1 MDPFSP
7 LPSKFAGTGSPA
19 NNTSDNLIS
28 FSSPAVGVECESM
41 LKPEKDSLG
50 VVNTSFSVDASETKA
65 SPLVFALTDGLSTS
79 TPFECFEMSQ
89 PDEQFTLNNNLISAD
104 ISEDPFDYT
113 ERKATQDANDPF
125 EMVLAAAKI
134 AEEKASLL
142 DSCNSLES
150 QNSLMNAAFYA
161 SRTNLTSDFANLNL
175 VSSGENPDCGLKM
188 DSQSQKDPKAE
199 NFDAT
204 APDATEGEE
213 WIENEIPPWEKADVT
228 SSDEQ
233 FLIDTVIRFIFPLI
247 LNLKLIVPQVRR
259 NSYEFPKLLY
269 SVAEDL
275 DTSGVEKL
283 KLKSPSLKTVP
294 ETDITTSVD
303 TLDVPNLGLR
313 SIDLSFLDSED
324 KPAEE
329 TQMAHTSEAE
339 SLDEWKNHIRQRA
352 SGFLSARKHTTAMK
366 PFSKP
371 LGSIDVNSP
380 TGPRVA
386 TPVKHSQS
394 AFRSNLPTTTF
405 RSRLAKPRAYGA
417 NKENA

>member
-7 LPSKFAGTGSPA
+7 LPSKFADTGSPA

-28 FSSPAVGVECESM
+28 FSSPVVGVECESM

-50 VVNTSFSVDASETKA
+50 VVNTSLAVDASETKA
-65 SPLVFALTDGLSTS
+65 SPLVFAVTDGLSTS

-89 PDEQFTLNNNLISAD
+89 PDEQFAFDKNLCSAN

-142 DSCNSLES
+142 DSRNSLES

-175 VSSGENPDCGLKM
+175 LSSGENHDCALQM
-188 DSQSQKDPKAE
+188 DLQSQKNPKAE
-199 NFDAT
+199 NFNAT
-204 APDATEGEE
+204 APDAAEGKE
-213 WIENEIPPWEKADVT
+213 WIENEIPPWEDSDVT
-228 SSDEQ
+228 SADEE
-233 FLIDTVIRFIFPLI
+233 FLIDTV
-247 LNLKLIVPQVRR
+247 RR
-259 NSYEFPKLLY
+259 VSNEFPKLLY

-283 KLKSPSLKTVP
+283 KLKSPSLKIVP
-294 ETDITTSVD
+294 ETDITTSID
-303 TLDVPNLGLR
+303 TLEVPNLGLR

-329 TQMAHTSEAE
+329 TKMAHTSEAE
-339 SLDEWKNHIRQRA
+339 SLDEWKNHIRERA

-380 TGPRVA
+380 SGPRVA
-386 TPVKHSQS
+386 TPVKDSRS
-394 AFRSNLPTTTF
+394 AFKSNLPTTTF

>member
-233 FLIDTVIRFIFPLI
+233 FLIDTV
-247 LNLKLIVPQVRR
+247 RR

-339 SLDEWKNHIRQRA
+339 SLDDCSFTANI
-352 SGFLSARKHTTAMK
+352 FL
-366 PFSKP
+366 
-371 LGSIDVNSP
+371 
-380 TGPRVA
+380 
-386 TPVKHSQS
+386 Q
-394 AFRSNLPTTTF
+394 
-405 RSRLAKPRAYGA
+405 
-417 NKENA
+417 